1 MATIQ
6 HATFASSHARVAQA
20 PTDGRPEF
28 AFIGRSNVGKSSLIN
43 MLAQRK
49 ELAHTSGKPGKT
61 QLINYYLIN
70 HSWYLTDLPGYGYAK
85 QSKKTRGKWEARTE
99 RYFLRR
105 QTLMCAFVLIDANVP
120 PQAIDLQFVNWLGE
134 HQVPFVLAFTKT
146 DRKPSRGGGSVEQFS
161 ERLLEEWQ
169 ELPAIF
175 RTSAVTR
182 SGRGEIV
189 NFMEESL
196 ASVSWPFV
204 GQPL

>member
-1 MATIQ
+1 VATIQ

-175 RTSAVTR
+175 RTSAMTG